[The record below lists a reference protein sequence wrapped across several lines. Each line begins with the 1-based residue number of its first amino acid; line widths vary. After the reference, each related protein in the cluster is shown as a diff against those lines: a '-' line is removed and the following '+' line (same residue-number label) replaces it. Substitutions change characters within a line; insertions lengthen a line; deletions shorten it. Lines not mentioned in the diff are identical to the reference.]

1 MPWGLDRATSDSAG
15 APVCTMV
22 AKGSAMVNAAKGDR
36 VLENAPSRPP
46 GPGRGGISSGGAG
59 G

>member
-1 MPWGLDRATSDSAG
+1 MPWGAG
-15 APVCTMV
+15 PGDLGLCGGAYTMV
-22 AKGSAMVNAAKGDR
+22 AKGSAMVNAAKVDR